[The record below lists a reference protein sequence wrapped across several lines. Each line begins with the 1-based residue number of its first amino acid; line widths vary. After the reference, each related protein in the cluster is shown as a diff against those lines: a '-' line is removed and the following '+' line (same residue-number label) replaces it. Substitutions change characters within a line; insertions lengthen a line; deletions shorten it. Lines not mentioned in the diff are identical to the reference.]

1 MTQAKVKPAAWKSS
15 TCSSSEL
22 LNPYCSVFSEWTS
35 RWGKWVM
42 EVYKGG
48 NLMPPAG
55 RTTRLCVGM
64 EQDFVFPPPT
74 SLLFVGFSLFVC
86 CCLFGLFFFFFY
98 RGRRRQIILVRS
110 LKGLSI
116 SWVERKNLWQ
126 WGGKERIWQK
136 FQIMGSIARFNQRE
150 CPVKSKSLIGFNLRT
165 TVMI

>member
-1 MTQAKVKPAAWKSS
+1 MQISEVPACFSSCYIYINSTSFEKRLISNCVSHRMFLQKKKKCCQLQSITQAKVKPAAWKSS

-116 SWVERKNLWQ
+116 SWV
-126 WGGKERIWQK
+126 
-136 FQIMGSIARFNQRE
+136 
-150 CPVKSKSLIGFNLRT
+150 
-165 TVMI
+165 